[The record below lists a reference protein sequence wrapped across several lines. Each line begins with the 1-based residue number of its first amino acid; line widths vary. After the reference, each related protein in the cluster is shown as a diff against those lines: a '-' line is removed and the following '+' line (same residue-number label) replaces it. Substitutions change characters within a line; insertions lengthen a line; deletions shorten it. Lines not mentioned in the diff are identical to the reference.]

1 MPPASRR
8 SPKIGLVLGSG
19 SARGWAHLGVLKA
32 LQEAGVRPDI
42 VCGSSVGALIAAVY
56 AAKEIDRFTDWILAL
71 DRRKIFQFMDF
82 RWSGGMLKG
91 DRLMK
96 SMQHYFGRTTIEEC
110 QLPFAAVSTP
120 NA

>member
-19 SARGWAHLGVLKA
+19 SARGWAQLGVLKA

-56 AAKEIDRFTDWILAL
+56 AAKEIDRFTDWIFGAGPAQDFSVYGLSLVGRHAQRRPVDEVHAAL
-71 DRRKIFQFMDF
+71 F
-82 RWSGGMLKG
+82 WP
-91 DRLMK
+91 
-96 SMQHYFGRTTIEEC
+96 HHH
-110 QLPFAAVSTP
+110 
-120 NA
+120 